1 MWAKG
6 SLVHR
11 FNNIYTYF
19 DFCDILVSKRLEGI
33 NMPRKSQKAKLILD
47 QEKKEKLQLLAS
59 SRKAP
64 VREAQRANI
73 LLRYSEGMP
82 IMDIGRITHISRAT
96 IYKWVDKA
104 LAVGI
109 EEGLRDKYHRPREPV
124 ITEEA
129 KAWVIN
135 LACKK
140 PTEYGYAAE
149 MWTRSALAGHARKYG
164 PEAGY
169 DCLKKA
175 AKATI
180 QRILKGHPIHPDKI
194 AYYLE
199 KRDPEFEQKM
209 ADVLCIY
216 KEVNLQNAA
225 GETGVIPRVITVSVD
240 EKPGV
245 QAIKNTAPDIMPE
258 PGKQSRIMRDYEYER
273 LGTLSILAALDL
285 HNGHVTAQ
293 VHDRHRSREFIS
305 LLKELDSYYPAESTI
320 RVILD
325 NHSAHIS
332 KETMAYLAGRPGRF
346 EYVHT
351 PKHGSWLNLVETL
364 FGKMARTFL
373 KHIRVKSKHELKERV
388 LLGVKEINDSPV
400 VHRWKKFDFAT
411 AF

>member
-1 MWAKG
+1 M
-6 SLVHR
+6 S
-11 FNNIYTYF
+11 
-19 DFCDILVSKRLEGI
+19 
-33 NMPRKSQKAKLILD
+33 RKSQKEKLILD

-59 SRKAP
+59 SRTEP
-64 VREAQRANI
+64 VREVQRANI
-73 LLRYSEGMP
+73 LLRYSEGIP
-82 IMDIGRITHISRAT
+82 IADIERIVHVSRPT
-96 IYKWVDKA
+96 IYKWVNKS

-109 EEGLRDKYHRPREPV
+109 EEGLKDKYHRPREPV

-149 MWTRSALAGHARKYG
+149 MWTRSALANHARKYG
-164 PEAGY
+164 PEAGHE
-169 DCLKKA
+169 CLKKA

-209 ADVLCIY
+209 AEVLCLY
-216 KEVNLQNAA
+216 KEVNLQNEA
-225 GETGVIPRVITVSVD
+225 GETDGAPRVITVSVD

-245 QAIKNTAPDIMPE
+245 QAIKNTVPDIMPK
-258 PGKQSRIMRDYEYER
+258 PGKLSRIMRDYEYER

-285 HNGHVTAQ
+285 HNGHVTTQ

-305 LLKELDSYYPAESTI
+305 LLEELDAYYPAESTI
-320 RVILD
+320 RIILD

-346 EYVHT
+346 VYVHT

-373 KHIRVKSKHELKERV
+373 KHIRVKSKQELKERI

-400 VHRWKKFDFAT
+400 VHRWKKFNFAT

>member
-1 MWAKG
+1 
-6 SLVHR
+6 
-11 FNNIYTYF
+11 
-19 DFCDILVSKRLEGI
+19 
-33 NMPRKSQKAKLILD
+33 MPRKSQKAKLILD